1 MLQKSIN
8 SIRFYVEA
16 WKLKSTSYKCCEVSL
31 GPKNRASETKNR
43 INKLSTEF
51 PRHVRFLSQR
61 SMKCGQMVAKRFPWV
76 LSTFLLTNCEADGFL
91 FSSLFISGGTNKS
104 WAHERRQS
112 SPRNPSKKWSCE
124 HHEWIGGELKC
135 NSSHS

>member
-8 SIRFYVEA
+8 SNRFYVEA
-16 WKLKSTSYKCCEVSL
+16 WKLKSTSYKCCEVPL
-31 GPKNRASETKNR
+31 VTKKRPNKKER

-51 PRHVRFLSQR
+51 PRHVRFLLQR

-76 LSTFLLTNCEADGFL
+76 LSTFLLTNCESDGFL
-91 FSSLFISGGTNKS
+91 FSSVFISGGTNKS

-112 SPRNPSKKWSCE
+112 SLRTPSKKCHCE
-124 HHEWIGGELKC
+124 HHEWIRRELRC
-135 NSSHS
+135 ISSHS